1 MGTSASLYA
10 RKRSRKQRV
19 AHPDLNSLFDTAVSF
34 AKLML
39 AEECE
44 FYPFGAT
51 MSASGEITDIG
62 ARVEPNDHPAS
73 QTLIDVMTEA
83 FQKRAASG
91 EIRAAVIC
99 YDGRAIPPGETAKAD
114 VICYGL
120 EHRSGESVDVFMPYK
135 RIGRSFQC
143 GQTFAS
149 RRIAQFFVGPLV

>member
-1 MGTSASLYA
+1 M
-10 RKRSRKQRV
+10 

-39 AEECE
+39 SEEGE

-51 MSASGEITDIG
+51 MSPSGEITNIG
-62 ARVEPNDHPAS
+62 ARVERDDHPPS
-73 QTLIDVMTEA
+73 QTLIDLMTET

-99 YDGRAIPPGETAKAD
+99 YDGRAIPPGETTKAD
-114 VICYGL
+114 VICCGL

-135 RIGRSFQC
+135 RTGRSFQF
-143 GQTFAS
+143 GETFAS